1 MVVLTVHFERARFS
15 RNVEVM
21 MFVVVHLA
29 DFFVDR
35 VYSISSPF
43 LKNKEYY

>member
-1 MVVLTVHFERARFS
+1 MVVLTVHFERVRFL
-15 RNVEVM
+15 RNVAVM
-21 MFVVVHLA
+21 LFVVVRLA
-29 DFFVDR
+29 DFFVGR